1 MEFATEI
8 NEEDVIS
15 LFEKT
20 ILHKNEVFLN
30 PETRK
35 VVRRK
40 FLQLGEIKFRFEE
53 SDDISDEEFCL
64 AYVDELKSGRL
75 SLKNWDSKVESFLNR
90 INYTNENY
98 PEYEIQNFDDDFREI
113 LFFEICKGT
122 RSWKEIKNRNVL
134 NILHSMYLDQEIEL
148 LDKIAPIEIR
158 LRANERSYRIFYKGS
173 DAIVRVKI
181 QDLYNLKSH
190 PKIPFT
196 DQLIM
201 LEILAPNDRCVQ
213 VTKNLNEFW
222 DGSYI
227 QIKKELSGRYPKH
240 EWR

>member
-1 MEFATEI
+1 
-8 NEEDVIS
+8 
-15 LFEKT
+15 
-20 ILHKNEVFLN
+20 
-30 PETRK
+30 
-35 VVRRK
+35 
-40 FLQLGEIKFRFEE
+40 
-53 SDDISDEEFCL
+53 
-64 AYVDELKSGRL
+64 
-75 SLKNWDSKVESFLNR
+75 
-90 INYTNENY
+90 
-98 PEYEIQNFDDDFREI
+98 
-113 LFFEICKGT
+113 
-122 RSWKEIKNRNVL
+122 
-134 NILHSMYLDQEIEL
+134 MYLDQEIEL